1 MPVCPLCNC
10 TSLPTI
16 SLYLTHI
23 RISHADVP
31 GFKIICGLQGC
42 KRSFT
47 NFLTY
52 RNHVYAHHDTT
63 DEDSRHTSENENS
76 GQNESG
82 NEGALDNTQEGIEG
96 SINRTVTPTVEDL
109 VTEDTLQKTAAMWIL
124 KAREEHRIPLSV
136 MDGMM
141 GDFQSLHQ
149 VAMEACRHQVEAT
162 LKETGTSDDTI
173 TSALVHMS
181 EGSPFTN
188 LFRGLQTQHQQF
200 AYFSAHFGLV
210 VRM

>member
-1 MPVCPLCNC
+1 MPVCPLCSC

-47 NFLTY
+47 DFLTY

-63 DEDSRHTSENENS
+63 EDDSRLRNSENENS

-82 NEGALDNTQEGIEG
+82 NEGALDSTEGGINSMEE
-96 SINRTVTPTVEDL
+96 SINSTVTPTVEDL
-109 VTEDTLQKTAAMWIL
+109 VTD
-124 KAREEHRIPLSV
+124 
-136 MDGMM
+136 
-141 GDFQSLHQ
+141 
-149 VAMEACRHQVEAT
+149 
-162 LKETGTSDDTI
+162 
-173 TSALVHMS
+173 
-181 EGSPFTN
+181 
-188 LFRGLQTQHQQF
+188 
-200 AYFSAHFGLV
+200 
-210 VRM
+210 